1 MKSTCIHYRLAVTA
15 SVDKLMVYMD
25 VMEPQLDVPPPAEET
40 APRHVEEHG
49 ETLSMTSEVQISRS
63 LTDTKDKKLNDIC
76 YIQHC
81 FFCRFSIKIGFH
93 QQRKRWDLWNI
104 RLLMIIYVQTYRH

>member
-1 MKSTCIHYRLAVTA
+1 M
-15 SVDKLMVYMD
+15 DYMD

-49 ETLSMTSEVQISRS
+49 GTSSMTSEVQISRS
-63 LTDTKDKKLNDIC
+63 LTDTKDKQLNDIC

-81 FFCRFSIKIGFH
+81 S
-93 QQRKRWDLWNI
+93 
-104 RLLMIIYVQTYRH
+104 LL